1 MDDVDQGNAVFCQQS
16 SEGAQPSAL
25 DVLIPQYALWRGED
39 GDLPSILVQ
48 AEAHIHDPQGDPI
61 FGLKTFDGNALVADG
76 SEVVLLGQNLPD

>member
-1 MDDVDQGNAVFCQQS
+1 M
-16 SEGAQPSAL
+16 
-25 DVLIPQYALWRGED
+25 WRGED

-61 FGLKTFDGNALVADG
+61 FGLRTFDGNALVADG